1 MPRNLRR
8 LVACATAVFATLG
21 TVRSAAGAIIP
32 VTTLQQK
39 ISATGGCSLQE
50 AIYSANFDS
59 NVAVKYSGSTPF
71 LVTTQCLP
79 GSGDDS
85 ILLPAGA
92 LFLMSTIVD
101 DADNF
106 LGPTATPMITSNI
119 TLWAYGA
126 TLQRTG
132 SQKFRLFSVGP
143 TGNLTIKRAYIRGF
157 YAQGGNGS
165 HGGGGGLGA
174 GGAIFVAD
182 GRLVVEDSTFEGN
195 WAIGGTGGTGRS
207 GGGGG
212 LGGDGGLGFE
222 ASGRFPGGGGGGA
235 RGNGDMN
242 RFHPTDGGGGGGTLR
257 NASSTFGGYQCGANG
272 THGGGEDAPCGG
284 GGGGE
289 FQCGGDGGRGGF
301 GGGGGATGYAGDFG
315 EDGGNGGF
323 GGGGGVGT
331 NGFITDG
338 NPGNG
343 GFFAGHATSS
353 GGGGGAGLGGA
364 IFNDGGNVDI
374 RNSTFTGNLA
384 IGGQSEKGRGASGG
398 GGAIFSRNGQLIVLN
413 VTISLNQAVF
423 GIGGGIMVAQDP
435 AFAPT
440 LFFLRNTIVA
450 NNGDRE
456 CAVTGS
462 AIASSFAGNLIT
474 SNANG
479 SEFRDMPFIGCEG
492 VAVTADPQ
500 LAPLAYN
507 QGATPTMA
515 ISTNSPAWNAADL
528 ASSLGFDQR
537 GQHRPAFG
545 GVDIGAFELCLQN
558 ILNIQVPC
566 VISGFEQVP
575 DGTVFVPLT
584 MQADPP
590 SGGTTTPVPG
600 TYNVDQYSPIALTA
614 TPNAGYRFAGWSS
627 NVVNP
632 GSSSTTVVMNT
643 AQVVTA
649 TFDTCACATNVTSS
663 IGVTYSGVTINPMTR
678 RYVQTV
684 TLKNNSTSSIAG
696 PISLV
701 LDQLTPNVSLYNA
714 TGTTT
719 ALLPLG
725 SPYVNVTTVNL
736 AAGQSISIQLQF
748 TNPGNVTFTYV
759 PRMLAGPG
767 LR

>member
-1 MPRNLRR
+1 
-8 LVACATAVFATLG
+8 
-21 TVRSAAGAIIP
+21 
-32 VTTLQQK
+32 
-39 ISATGGCSLQE
+39 
-50 AIYSANFDS
+50 
-59 NVAVKYSGSTPF
+59 
-71 LVTTQCLP
+71 
-79 GSGDDS
+79 
-85 ILLPAGA
+85 
-92 LFLMSTIVD
+92 
-101 DADNF
+101 
-106 LGPTATPMITSNI
+106 MITSNI
-119 TLWAYGA
+119 TLWVYRA
-126 TLQRTG
+126 TLQRTA

-174 GGAIFVAD
+174 GGAIYVLD
-182 GRLVVEDSTFEGN
+182 GRLVVENSTFEGN

-272 THGGGEDAPCGG
+272 THGGGQDAPCGGGGGSGGAATITGIGLPCGGGHDGGKGNYGGG

-364 IFNDGGNVDI
+364 IFNDGGTVDI

-435 AFAPT
+435 ATAPT
-440 LFFLRNTIVA
+440 LFILRNTIVA

-462 AIASSFAGNLIT
+462 AIASSFIGNLIT

-537 GQHRPAFG
+537 GQRRPAFG

-558 ILNIQVPC
+558 LLNVQVPC
-566 VISGFEQVP
+566 TIAGFEQVP
-575 DGTVFVPLT
+575 DGTVFLPLT
-584 MQADPP
+584 MQVDPP

-600 TYNVDQYSPIALTA
+600 TYNVEQYSPIALTA
-614 TPNAGYRFAGWSS
+614 TPNEGYRFAGWST
-627 NVVNP
+627 NVANP
-632 GSSSTTVVMNT
+632 GSASTVVVMNNS
-643 AQVVTA
+643 QIVTA
-649 TFDTCACATNVTSS
+649 TFEACACAIDVTPS
-663 IGVTYSGVTINPMTR
+663 IGLTYSGVTMNPTTR

-684 TLKNNSTSSIAG
+684 TLKNNSSASITG
-696 PISLV
+696 PVSLV
-701 LDQLTPNVSLYNA
+701 LDQLTANVSLYNA

-719 ALLPLG
+719 ALLPVG
-725 SPYVNVTTVNL
+725 SPYVSVSTDL
-736 AAGQSISIQLQF
+736 APGQSIAIQLQF
-748 TNPGNVTFTYV
+748 INTGNVTFNYV
-759 PRMLAGPG
+759 TRVLAGPG
-767 LR
+767 SR